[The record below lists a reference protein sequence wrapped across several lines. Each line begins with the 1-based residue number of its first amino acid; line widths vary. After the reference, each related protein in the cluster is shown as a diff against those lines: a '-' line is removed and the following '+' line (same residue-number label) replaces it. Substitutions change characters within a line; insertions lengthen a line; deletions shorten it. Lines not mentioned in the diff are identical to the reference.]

1 MAEENQNQT
10 QQNEGGQQAA
20 QNTQQGQ
27 QQAGGTPPAID
38 YDKLAAAVSGR
49 AAAAE
54 EAALKNYL
62 KQQGLTQEEAAQ
74 AMATFKEEKAR
85 KTPDPAALQAQI
97 AQANAAALQAQM
109 ENRAMVLAGELGLD
123 IKTVPYVMKLAD
135 LSGAVVDGKVSD
147 DKLKEAIG
155 KVLEDLPQL
164 KAKTEAAGGGFRVG
178 AGTSSTGDG
187 ADEDALYAA
196 FGVKN
201 PKK

>member
-1 MAEENQNQT
+1 MAEETNTQT

-20 QNTQQGQ
+20 QNTQQSQ

-97 AQANAAALQAQM
+97 AQANAAALNAQM

-147 DKLKEAIG
+147 DKLKEAIN

-164 KAKTEAAGGGFRVG
+164 KAKTDAAGGGFRVG
-178 AGTSSTGDG
+178 AGTGSTGEG
-187 ADEDALYAA
+187 ADDDALWAA
-196 FGVKN
+196 FGT
-201 PKK
+201 PKKK

>member
-1 MAEENQNQT
+1 MAEETNTQT

-97 AQANAAALQAQM
+97 AQANAAALNAQM

-178 AGTSSTGDG
+178 AGTGSTGEG
-187 ADEDALYAA
+187 ADDDVLWAA
-196 FGVKN
+196 FGT
-201 PKK
+201 PKKK